1 MTKEKSTPLQMKLID
16 WSEKYKELLKP
27 NKTIRVAVVGDVLIT
42 NLERRIIDT
51 HSFQRLHH
59 IRQLGTA
66 LFVYPSALHTR
77 FDHSLGTLY
86 MADQIIKKIRGN
98 EHSIDEERKITPL
111 EEILIRLYALIHDV
125 PHIPFGHTL
134 EDELQIFQR
143 HDENRERIYYF
154 IGPNSEIG
162 KLIINEIGRDNLN
175 RLLSIVQWDKK
186 SLLHHDDAFIYD
198 IVSNT
203 ICADLLDYLARDNY
217 YCNLGVS
224 IEYRFLSFL
233 YLHKN
238 KNEPRRVFVRLFKYN
253 RPIPRRDTITDLCRL
268 LETRYLIAERVYFHH
283 AKITSGAMLGRA
295 VYELV
300 QSDELNEVSL
310 REYGDDMVLD
320 KLIKSNATV
329 ASKLGAALLCR
340 KLHKQLHQ
348 YQEEEFNSLQ
358 SQDHTMAVVKN
369 ILKTF
374 NDPERR
380 KEFEDRVAN
389 EIGAEEGDVLVYCPT
404 KKMNLKAAE
413 MRVIWKG
420 QELEFQHI
428 DDPIIRPRLKEILEA
443 HKRLWGV
450 YILVSPELSKKQKD
464 LVKLACDIQLITPN
478 TEKDAKIRTYYGQL
492 VDRDLSKRDLPGNN
506 TSSIYGLRDAIVND
520 VVATAKDDRP
530 FSERLDE
537 SIVRHFK
544 QTKADKSNIWK

>member
-1 MTKEKSTPLQMKLID
+1 MTKGKSTPLQMKLID
-16 WSEKYKELLKP
+16 LSEKHKELLKP

-42 NLERRIIDT
+42 KLERRIIDT
-51 HSFQRLHH
+51 HSFQRLHRV
-59 IRQLGTA
+59 RQLGTA

-98 EHSIDEERKITPL
+98 EHSSDKERKITPL

-125 PHIPFGHTL
+125 PHVPFGHTL
-134 EDELQIFQR
+134 EDELQIFQK
-143 HDENRERIYYF
+143 HDENRERVHHF
-154 IGPNSEIG
+154 IGPTSEIG
-162 KLIINEIGRDNLN
+162 KIITEEIGSDNLD
-175 RLLSIVQWDKK
+175 RLLSIVLWDKK

-224 IEYRFLSFL
+224 IEYRFLNFL
-233 YLHKN
+233 YLHPDE
-238 KNEPRRVFVRLFKYN
+238 NEQRRVFVRLFKYN

-283 AKITSGAMLGRA
+283 AKITSGVMLGRA

-300 QSDELNEVSL
+300 QSDELNEDSL
-310 REYGDDMVLD
+310 REYSDDMLLD

-329 ASKLGAALLCR
+329 ASKLGTALLCR
-340 KLHKQLHQ
+340 KLHKQLHK

-358 SQDHTMAVVKN
+358 SQDHSMAVEEN

-413 MRVIWKG
+413 MKVIWKG
-420 QELEFQHI
+420 QELEFQYI
-428 DDPIIRPRLKEILEA
+428 DDPIIHPRLKEIIEA

-450 YILVSPELSKKQKD
+450 YILVSPELSDEQKH
-464 LVKLACDIQLITPN
+464 LVKLACDIQFITPN
-478 TEKDAKIRTYYGQL
+478 TERDAKIRRYYGQL
-492 VDRDLSKRDLPGNN
+492 VDRELGKSDLPGNN
-506 TSSIYGLRDAIVND
+506 TSSIYNLRDAIVDD

-530 FSERLDE
+530 FSERLAE
-537 SIVRHFK
+537 SITRHFK
-544 QTKADKSNIWK
+544 SIKTDKSNI